1 MKDNLDCTGH
11 DLRTTNVLSGLK
23 MCCLNINSL
32 VKHFDEL
39 KVFIESEAPHI
50 FGINETKLDDTV
62 TDEELR
68 IENYHDVIRK
78 DRNRHG
84 GGVAFSVH
92 KSISFSKLEKVM
104 IQDIEA
110 LPIKIKLPKCKPFVA
125 ITWYR
130 PEGVVEVFKKFETLI
145 SRIDTTNLEC
155 ILMGDSNCHFIR
167 PNNGTRH
174 LKDLFDTYSLTQII
188 DEPTRTTQD
197 TKTLIDHIATNRPE
211 LASDSGVIPCGISDH
226 DIVYMVRKTKLPKV
240 KLQPKTLTTR
250 NFKNF
255 DLVQFR
261 AEVDNIPFDTIRD
274 VSSDVNELWQ
284 TWLDVFLAI
293 LNKHSP
299 TVTLKIRGKT
309 APYMT
314 SEIRKMIRQ
323 RDFLKAKANKTGSK
337 YLWQAYQQL
346 RNKVGCR
353 LRKSKQE
360 YFTRKIEDSR
370 GNLKSTWKI
379 LRQVTGK
386 GNSTTAI
393 DRIKYENNEISD
405 EQQIS
410 DICNHHFVSIGD
422 KLSRNIVQTQLSAKE
437 TLRSFNALPSKP
449 KFTFRLVT
457 PVQVYDIL
465 KKLLNSKATGIHEIP
480 NKILKACSDIISPHL
495 SQIFNISLTTKCY
508 PDSLKFAKVAPVYK
522 GGDKDNLDNYRPIS
536 VLPTVARV
544 FEKLIHEQMIKYFE
558 SNDLLS
564 KKQWGFRSLHS
575 TVLSL
580 MSKTN
585 DWFVNI
591 SKGYLNAVVFLDVK
605 KAFDTID
612 HNILL
617 DKFSLWHC

>member
-1 MKDNLDCTGH
+1 M
-11 DLRTTNVLSGLK
+11 
-23 MCCLNINSL
+23 
-32 VKHFDEL
+32 
-39 KVFIESEAPHI
+39 
-50 FGINETKLDDTV
+50 
-62 TDEELR
+62 
-68 IENYHDVIRK
+68 
-78 DRNRHG
+78 
-84 GGVAFSVH
+84 
-92 KSISFSKLEKVM
+92 
-104 IQDIEA
+104 
-110 LPIKIKLPKCKPFVA
+110 
-125 ITWYR
+125 
-130 PEGVVEVFKKFETLI
+130 
-145 SRIDTTNLEC
+145 
-155 ILMGDSNCHFIR
+155 
-167 PNNGTRH
+167 
-174 LKDLFDTYSLTQII
+174 
-188 DEPTRTTQD
+188 
-197 TKTLIDHIATNRPE
+197 
-211 LASDSGVIPCGISDH
+211 
-226 DIVYMVRKTKLPKV
+226 
-240 KLQPKTLTTR
+240 
-250 NFKNF
+250 
-255 DLVQFR
+255 QFR

-284 TWLDVFLAI
+284 TWLDFFLAI

-309 APYMT
+309 APYVT

-386 GNSTTAI
+386 GNSATAI

-449 KFTFRLVT
+449 KFAFRLVT

-522 GGDKDNLDNYRPIS
+522 GGDKDNLD
-536 VLPTVARV
+536 
-544 FEKLIHEQMIKYFE
+544 K
-558 SNDLLS
+558 
-564 KKQWGFRSLHS
+564 
-575 TVLSL
+575 
-580 MSKTN
+580 
-585 DWFVNI
+585 
-591 SKGYLNAVVFLDVK
+591 
-605 KAFDTID
+605 
-612 HNILL
+612 
-617 DKFSLWHC
+617 